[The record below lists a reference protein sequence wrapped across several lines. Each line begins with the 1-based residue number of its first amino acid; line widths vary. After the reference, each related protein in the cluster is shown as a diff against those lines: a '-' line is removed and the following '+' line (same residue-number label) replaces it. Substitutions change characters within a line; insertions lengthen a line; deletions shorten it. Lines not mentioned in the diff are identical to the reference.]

1 MFPWFNFSGYVPLAT
16 SSPGFDPGD
25 EFGAAGLSDP
35 YHIISHF
42 HISHNAPPKIL
53 HNLCF
58 SFLLGFIAVL
68 REIENNAHAKFGE
81 GGGGGKGQ
89 TRCIMGNV

>member
-1 MFPWFNFSGYVPLAT
+1 MPLAT

-68 REIENNAHAKFGE
+68 REIENNAHANFGE